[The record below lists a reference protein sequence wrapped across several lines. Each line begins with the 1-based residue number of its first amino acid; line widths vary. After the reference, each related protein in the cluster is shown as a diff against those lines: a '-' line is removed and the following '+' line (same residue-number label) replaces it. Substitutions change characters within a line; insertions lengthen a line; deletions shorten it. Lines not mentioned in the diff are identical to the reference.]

1 MNSKIVTHHSGKAT
15 RMSSRMS
22 TTIRFREK
30 HAGSSNCNAGHL
42 STIRQLLAGGAPGS
56 GRFGFEEFPH
66 LQWSLHKDKLD
77 INNWLCYCSSPT
89 TAAQAQQR
97 GTTTTEVKTPS
108 NKQQGR
114 LAAQWRS
121 KAHEEPDVNH
131 LSVRE
136 MHTGHSNYNG
146 SNFSTVRLLLAGGA
160 QGSSTTKR
168 KRWNHERQT
177 TNNASDDNSRA
188 QALVQVLHHWQP
200 QPNWQ
205 GNNRKRQKQTTTRVV
220 TTTSRPKPSLREQPL
235 AVLKTKNKRLA
246 GAISTILQPYVGT
259 NQHLK

>member
-1 MNSKIVTHHSGKAT
+1 M
-15 RMSSRMS
+15 
-22 TTIRFREK
+22 
-30 HAGSSNCNAGHL
+30 
-42 STIRQLLAGGAPGS
+42 
-56 GRFGFEEFPH
+56 
-66 LQWSLHKDKLD
+66 QWSLHEDKLD
-77 INNWLCYCSSPT
+77 INNRLCYCMDINNRLCYCSSPT

-97 GTTTTEVKTPS
+97 GTTTTQVKTPS

-114 LAAQWRS
+114 LAAAQWQS
-121 KAHEEPDVNH
+121 KAHKEPDVNH

-177 TNNASDDNSRA
+177 TNNASDDNSQA
-188 QALVQVLHHWQP
+188 QALHHWQP

-205 GNNRKRQKQTTTRVV
+205 GNSRERQKQTTTRVV
-220 TTTSRPKPSLREQPL
+220 TTTSRPRPSLREQPL
-235 AVLKTKNKRLA
+235 AVLKTKNKRLT
-246 GAISTILQPYVGT
+246 GAISAILQPYVGT

>member
-1 MNSKIVTHHSGKAT
+1 M
-15 RMSSRMS
+15 
-22 TTIRFREK
+22 
-30 HAGSSNCNAGHL
+30 
-42 STIRQLLAGGAPGS
+42 
-56 GRFGFEEFPH
+56 
-66 LQWSLHKDKLD
+66 D
-77 INNWLCYCSSPT
+77 INNRLCYCSSPT

-97 GTTTTEVKTPS
+97 GTTTTQVKTPS

-114 LAAQWRS
+114 LAAAQWQS

-177 TNNASDDNSRA
+177 TNNASDDNSQA
-188 QALVQVLHHWQP
+188 QALHHWQP

-205 GNNRKRQKQTTTRVV
+205 GNSRESQKQTTTRVV
-220 TTTSRPKPSLREQPL
+220 TTTSRPRPSLREQPL
-235 AVLKTKNKRLA
+235 AVLKTKNKRLT
-246 GAISTILQPYVGT
+246 GAISAILQPYVGT